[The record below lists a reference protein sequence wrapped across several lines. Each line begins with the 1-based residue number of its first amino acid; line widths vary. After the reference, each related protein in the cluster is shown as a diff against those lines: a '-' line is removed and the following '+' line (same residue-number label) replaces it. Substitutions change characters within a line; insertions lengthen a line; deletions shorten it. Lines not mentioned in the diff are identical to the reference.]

1 MGESQTN
8 ATNMILYYLELL
20 VYESILKRTVE
31 KIQTNATNGMVR
43 YLKQAILEC
52 IWKCTVDS
60 KFALF
65 GATGF

>member
-8 ATNMILYYLELL
+8 ATYMILYYLELL

-43 YLKQAILEC
+43 YLKQAILGC
-52 IWKCTVDS
+52 I
-60 KFALF
+60 
-65 GATGF
+65 